1 MERFHAL
8 TEEEKQLVLN
18 APALITVLIAGAEG
32 KIDHE
37 EEERAKRAVAFR
49 SITGDPFL
57 FEYYEKIENTF
68 DSKVAEVIA
77 AYPKDTEQ
85 RTRALSEEL
94 SKLNPVLAK
103 LEKIFA
109 KSLLDNWKNLADAI
123 ARASGGFLGYFNISG
138 KERKLIDLP
147 MISLADDDE

>member
-8 TEEEKQLVLN
+8 TEVEKQMLLD

-32 KIDHE
+32 KIDHD

-57 FEYYEKIENTF
+57 FEYYQNVEPTF
-68 DSKVAEVIA
+68 DSKVAEIVA
-77 AYPKDTEQ
+77 TYPKNTAE
-85 RTRALSEEL
+85 RTQALSDAL
-94 SKLNPVLAK
+94 SKLNPVLGK

-109 KSLLDNWKNLADAI
+109 EALVHNWKNLADAI
-123 ARASGGFLGYFNISG
+123 ARASGGFLGYFTISG

-147 MISLADDDE
+147 MIVLAEDE